1 MSDYIVRATAG
12 NGSIRAFAIGSYWFC
27 GNLLA
32 DSLVSANM
40 VALTIRSFFSP
51 RM

>member
-1 MSDYIVRATAG
+1 MAENQFIFKASRTKLAH
-12 NGSIRAFAIGSYWFC
+12 IGFVGIY
-27 GNLLA
+27 LA